1 MNWLMVVLFATMQGD
16 IYIFTTPQFDSRE
29 ECIAAAMN
37 PEEQKKYVRK
47 LIIEYGKVIPIH
59 GINCLQQ
66 DEIKRIIENATK
78 APSETST

>member
-16 IYIFTTPQFDSRE
+16 IYIFTDPKFDSRE

-47 LIIEYGKVIPIH
+47 LIIEYGKVMPIH

>member
-1 MNWLMVVLFATMQGD
+1 MNWLMVVLFATIQGD
-16 IYIFTTPQFDSRE
+16 IYIFTEPKFDSRE

-47 LIIEYGKVIPIH
+47 LIIEYGKVMPIH

>member
-1 MNWLMVVLFATMQGD
+1 MKWLMVVLFATMQGD
-16 IYIFTTPQFDSRE
+16 IYVFTNPKFDSRE

-47 LIIEYGKVIPIH
+47 LIIEYGKVMPIH

-66 DEIKRIIENATK
+66 DEIKRLIEDAGNP
-78 APSETST
+78 PSETAT

>member
-1 MNWLMVVLFATMQGD
+1 MNWLMVVLFATLQGD
-16 IYIFTTPQFDSRE
+16 IYIFTDPKFDSRE
-29 ECIAAAMN
+29 DCIAAAMN

-47 LIIEYGKVIPIH
+47 LIIEYGKVMPIH

>member
-29 ECIAAAMN
+29 ECIAAVKD
-37 PEEQKKYVRK
+37 PEAQKNYVRK
-47 LIIEYGKVIPIH
+47 LVLEYGQVMPIH